1 MRLNDDPPAFLPSL
15 FRAWTWT
22 MAWKDSRRSRGRL
35 LLFSSSIVL
44 GIAAMVAIGSFG
56 QNLADGIE
64 QQSKALLGADLQVN
78 SRQPFDEEQRQIL
91 DGLGVERSYQTTFSS
106 MLGFPMSEAARL
118 VQIRTLTGRFPYYGK
133 IEATPAG
140 AVERFWNN
148 EGVLVEENL
157 LRQFGAKVGDF
168 VILGQIPVEVVG
180 ALQAVPGENMVF
192 ATVAPRVFLPMEF
205 LEATGL
211 IGNTSI
217 ARYRCYFRFD
227 DPEKLEAAV
236 AQLNALRREYRWGV
250 DTVEE
255 RKEDLGNAMRNLYR
269 FLNLVG
275 FIALL
280 LGAIGIASAIQLH
293 VRQKLDSVGVLRCLG
308 CTVGQTF
315 AIYLIQGAALGLI
328 GVVAG
333 GVAGLL
339 VQRWLPYAFADFIP
353 LEIEFAIHW
362 GPVLQAAAIG
372 FGICML
378 FALIPLMKVRTVS
391 PLIVLRRSVADIHR
405 RDPWVWALYLAIV
418 AGVTAFAMTHTRR
431 PEHGIGFVAALAIAI
446 LLLLGVA
453 RLVGWLA
460 RLLARAGWPYT
471 VRQGMANLYRPNN
484 RTSLLMLALGLGTFM
499 ILTLYLAQFGLIR
512 ELMPSENNRRPN
524 AILFDIQHDQLEGV
538 KQLLAEQN
546 LPVIDVSPVVNMR
559 IKEVKG
565 APVRELMARRGPR
578 RGQRQE
584 MDSDRPRGR
593 GGRRNP
599 GWVLRREYRC
609 TYRDYLTDTETLL
622 RGEWVKKASF
632 DDEVVPISVEE
643 GIARDLGVDLG
654 DEIVF
659 DVQGI
664 DLKTRVASIR
674 KVEWRRVQANFFVVF
689 PRGVL
694 EDAPGFHIV
703 TTRVPDS
710 ETSGRMQMAVSRAY
724 PNVSSIDL
732 MLVLDV
738 VNSIVGKITF
748 GVRFMAYFTALTG
761 VLLLITAT
769 LNSRYQRF
777 QESILLRTLGA
788 SRGQILRIQFVEFS
802 LLGIMASLTG
812 IVLAVGGQW
821 AVTRFVFEV
830 PFVFPALHVAVAV
843 GVNFLLTLA
852 VGIFGAWGI
861 TSHPPLQ
868 LLRAEA

>member
-1 MRLNDDPPAFLPSL
+1 
-15 FRAWTWT
+15 
-22 MAWKDSRRSRGRL
+22 MAWRDSRRSRGRL

-64 QQSKALLGADLQVN
+64 VQSKALLGADIQVN
-78 SRQPFDEEQRQIL
+78 SRQAFTDEGREFL
-91 DGLGVERSYQTTFSS
+91 DSIGAERSYQTTFSS
-106 MLGFPMSEAARL
+106 MLGFPFTGGARL
-118 VQIRTLTGRFPYYGK
+118 VQIRTIEGKFPYYGA
-133 IEATPAG
+133 IEASPAG
-140 AVERFWNN
+140 AVERFWKA

-157 LRQFGAKVGDF
+157 LEQFNAKVGDF
-168 VILGQIPVEVVG
+168 VQIGEIPVEVVG

-192 ATVAPRVFLPMEF
+192 ATVAPRVFLPFEM
-205 LEATGL
+205 LDASGL

-227 DPEKLEAAV
+227 DDESMKAGLARIEE
-236 AQLNALRREYRWGV
+236 QRRENRWGV

-255 RKEDLGNAMRNLYR
+255 RKTDLGNALRNLYR

-308 CTVGQTF
+308 ASVGQTF
-315 AIYLIQGAALGLI
+315 AIYLIQGAVLGII
-328 GVVAG
+328 GVLAG
-333 GVAGLL
+333 CAVGLA
-339 VQRWLPYAFADFIP
+339 VQRYLPLAFQDFIP

-362 GPVLQAAAIG
+362 IPVLQAAGIG

-391 PLIVLRRSVADIHR
+391 PLIVLRRSVAELSR
-405 RDPWVWALYLAIV
+405 RDPWVWCLYLAI
-418 AGVTAFAMTHTRR
+418 AGGIMTFAIAHTRR
-431 PEHGIGFVAALAIAI
+431 WMHGVGFVVALVIAI
-446 LLLLGVA
+446 LLLLLVA
-453 RLVGWLA
+453 KLVGWA
-460 RLLARAGWPYT
+460 AKVFVHAGWPY
-471 VRQGMANLYRPNN
+471 VIRQGMASLYRPNN

-499 ILTLYLAQFGLIR
+499 ILTLYLAQFGLVR
-512 ELMPSENNRRPN
+512 ELMPNENNSRPN
-524 AILFDIQHDQLEGV
+524 AILFDIQADQLEGV
-538 KQLLAEQN
+538 TNILAQQK
-546 LPVIDVSPVVNMR
+546 LPVVDISPVVNMR
-559 IKEVKG
+559 IKELKG
-565 APVRELMARRGPR
+565 TPVRELMDRRR
-578 RGQRQE
+578 QRGE
-584 MDSDRPRGR
+584 NVDGGRPRGR
-593 GGRRNP
+593 GGRRDP
-599 GWVLRREYRC
+599 GWVFRREYRC
-609 TYRDYLTDTETLL
+609 TYRDHLTEAEELL
-622 RGEWVKKASF
+622 RGEWAKEASF
-632 DDEVVPISVEE
+632 DDEQVPISVEE
-643 GIARDLGVDLG
+643 GIARDLNVDLG

-659 DVQGI
+659 DIQGI
-664 DLKTRVASIR
+664 DLKAQVANIR
-674 KVEWRRVQANFFVVF
+674 KVEWRRVQANFFIVF

-703 TTRVPDS
+703 TTRVADS
-710 ETSGRMQMAVSRAY
+710 ETSGRMQMAVTKEY

-738 VNSIVGKITF
+738 VNSIVSKITF

-777 QESILLRTLGA
+777 QEGILLRTLGA
-788 SRGQILRIQFVEFS
+788 SRSQILRIQFVEFS

-821 AVTRFVFEV
+821 AVMKFVFEV
-830 PFVFPALHVAVAV
+830 PFTFPLMHVAVAV
-843 GVNFLLTLA
+843 GINLLLTIL
-852 VGIFGAWGI
+852 VGIFGSWGI

-868 LLRAEA
+868 LLRAEN

>member
-1 MRLNDDPPAFLPSL
+1 MRLNDDPPKFLAAL
-15 FRAWTWT
+15 FRAWTWG

-64 QQSKALLGADLQVN
+64 VQSKALLGADLQVN
-78 SRQPFDEEQRQIL
+78 SRQEFGEEQRKVL
-91 DGLGVERSYQTTFSS
+91 DRLGVERSYQTTFSS
-106 MLGFPMSEAARL
+106 MLGFPFSEAARL
-118 VQIRTLTGRFPYYGK
+118 VQIRTLTGRFPYYGT
-133 IEATPAG
+133 IEATPAD
-140 AVERFWNN
+140 AVDRFWNN

-157 LRQFGAKVGDF
+157 LQQFNAKVGDF
-168 VILGQIPVEVVG
+168 VVIGEIPVEVVG

-192 ATVAPRVFLPMEF
+192 ATVAPRVFLPLDF
-205 LEATGL
+205 LDATGL

-227 DPEKLEAAV
+227 DKTKLDAAV
-236 AQLNALRREYRWGV
+236 AEVNGLRRDYRWGV

-315 AIYLIQGAALGLI
+315 AIYLIQGAVLGLI
-328 GVVAG
+328 GVVVGSAL
-333 GVAGLL
+333 GLV

-362 GPVLQAAAIG
+362 GPVLQAAGIG

-391 PLIVLRRSVADIHR
+391 PLIVLRRSVADMR
-405 RDPWVWALYLAIV
+405 SRDPWVWFLYLAIIS
-418 AGVTAFAMTHTRR
+418 GVTAFAITHTRR
-431 PEHGIGFVAALAIAI
+431 PEHGIGFVAALVVAI
-446 LLLLGVA
+446 LLLLLVA
-453 RLVGWLA
+453 KIVGWLS
-460 RLLARAGWPYT
+460 RVFVRPGWPYAI
-471 VRQGMANLYRPNN
+471 RQGMANLYRPNN

-499 ILTLYLAQFGLIR
+499 ILTLYLVQFGLIR
-512 ELMPSENNRRPN
+512 ELMPSENNSRPN
-524 AILFDIQHDQLEGV
+524 AILFDIQPDQLAGV
-538 KQLLAEQN
+538 KQVLEEQK

-559 IKEVKG
+559 IKELKG
-565 APVRELMARRGPR
+565 TPVQELMGRRSARPSEGDA
-578 RGQRQE
+578 E
-584 MDSDRPRGR
+584 RPRGR
-593 GGRRNP
+593 GGRRNR
-599 GWVLRREYRC
+599 GWMLRREYRC
-609 TYRDYLTDTETLL
+609 TYRDYLTDAESIV
-622 RGEWVKKASF
+622 RGELVKEASF
-632 DDEVVPISVEE
+632 DDEIVPISVEE

-659 DVQGI
+659 DIQGI
-664 DLKTRVASIR
+664 DLKTKVASIR

-689 PRGVL
+689 PKGVL
-694 EDAPGFHIV
+694 DDAPGFSIV

-710 ETSGRMQMAVSRAY
+710 ETSGRMQMAVTEEF

-777 QESILLRTLGA
+777 QEGILLRTLGA
-788 SRGQILRIQFVEFS
+788 SRSQILRIQFVEFS
-802 LLGIMASLTG
+802 LLGVMASLTG

-821 AVTRFVFEV
+821 AVMKFVFEV
-830 PFVFPALHVAVAV
+830 PFVFPAMHVAVAV
-843 GVNFLLTLA
+843 GINFIITLA
-852 VGIFGAWGI
+852 VGIFGSWGI
-861 TSHPPLQ
+861 TTHPPLQ

>member
-1 MRLNDDPPAFLPSL
+1 
-15 FRAWTWT
+15 
-22 MAWKDSRRSRGRL
+22 MAWRDSRRSRGRL

-56 QNLADGIE
+56 QNLAEGIE
-64 QQSKALLGADLQVN
+64 VQSKALLGADLQVN
-78 SRQPFDEEQRQIL
+78 SRQAFDDNQRELL
-91 DGLGVERSYQTTFSS
+91 DSLGAERSYQTTFSS
-106 MLGFPMSEAARL
+106 MLGFPASEAARL
-118 VQIRTLTGRFPYYGK
+118 VQIRTLTGRFPYYGA
-133 IEATPAG
+133 IEATPAN
-140 AVERFWNN
+140 AVERFWKA

-157 LRQFGAKVGDF
+157 LAQFDARVGDF
-168 VILGQIPVEVVG
+168 VVIGEIPVEVVG

-192 ATVAPRVFLPMEF
+192 ATVAPRVFLPMEM

-211 IGNTSI
+211 MGNTSI

-227 DPEKLEAAV
+227 DPAKLAAAEAT
-236 AQLNALRREYRWGV
+236 LNEGRREHRWGV

-293 VRQKLDSVGVLRCLG
+293 IRQKLDSVGVLRCLG

-315 AIYLIQGAALGLI
+315 SIYLIQGAVLGLI
-328 GVVAG
+328 GVFIGSLV
-333 GVAGLL
+333 GLL
-339 VQRWLPYAFADFIP
+339 VQRWLPLAFADFIP
-353 LEIEFAIHW
+353 LEIGFAIHW
-362 GPVLQAAAIG
+362 APVLQAAGIG

-378 FALIPLMKVRTVS
+378 FALIPLLKVRLVS
-391 PLIVLRRSVADIHR
+391 PLIVLRRSVADLR
-405 RDPWVWALYLAIV
+405 SRDPWVWVLYLAIIG
-418 AGVTAFAMTHTRR
+418 GVTAFAVTHTRR
-431 PEHGIGFVAALAIAI
+431 WEHGVGFVAALVVAI
-446 LLLLGVA
+446 LLLLLVA
-453 RLVGWLA
+453 KIVGWLA
-460 RLLARAGWPYT
+460 RIVARAGWPY
-471 VRQGMANLYRPNN
+471 VIRQGMANLYRPNN

-512 ELMPSENNRRPN
+512 ELMPNETNSRPN
-524 AILFDIQHDQLEGV
+524 AILFDIQPDQLAGV
-538 KQLLAEQN
+538 KRILAEQE
-546 LPVIDVSPVVNMR
+546 LPIIDVSPVVNMR
-559 IKEVKG
+559 IKELKG
-565 APVRELMARRGPR
+565 TPVRELMGRRGPPGR
-578 RGQRQE
+578 RTE
-584 MDSDRPRGR
+584 DMDSGRPRGR
-593 GGRRNP
+593 GGRRNR
-599 GWVLRREYRC
+599 GWMLRREYRC
-609 TYRDYLTDTETLL
+609 TYRDHLTDAEQLV
-622 RGEWVKKASF
+622 RGEWVKEASF
-632 DDEVVPISVEE
+632 DDEVVPISMEE
-643 GIARDLGVDLG
+643 GIARDLGVDVG

-659 DVQGI
+659 DIQGI
-664 DLKTRVASIR
+664 DLRTKIANLR

-689 PRGVL
+689 PNGVL
-694 EDAPGFHIV
+694 DDAPGFNIL
-703 TTRVPDS
+703 TTKVADS
-710 ETSGRMQMAVSRAY
+710 AISGRMQMAVSKEY

-777 QESILLRTLGA
+777 QEGILLRTLGA
-788 SRGQILRIQFVEFS
+788 SRSQILWIQMVEFS

-821 AVTRFVFEV
+821 AITRFVFEV
-830 PFVFPALHVAVAV
+830 PFVFPAVHVAVAV
-843 GVNFLLTLA
+843 GINFLITIA
-852 VGIFGAWGI
+852 VGIFGSWGI
-861 TSHPPLQ
+861 TTHPPLQ